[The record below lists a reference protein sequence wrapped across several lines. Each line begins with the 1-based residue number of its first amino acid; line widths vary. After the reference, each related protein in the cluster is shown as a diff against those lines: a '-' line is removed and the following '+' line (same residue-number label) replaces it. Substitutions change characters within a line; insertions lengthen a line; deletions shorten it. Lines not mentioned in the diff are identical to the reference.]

1 MTAAASA
8 PVLFDRKVHSV
19 DAFRCGRPNLDSRLR
34 ASAQRDESGEPARTF
49 VAIAPDGGVTGYYTV
64 VVAEIDA
71 TRTSAEAVVEG
82 LPIPVATIARLA
94 VTEGRQHTG
103 LGRTLLLDALAR
115 IARASEEVP
124 ARAVLAATLDG
135 EGQAFY
141 RHFGFQPSLL
151 EPDLL
156 MVPMRSVRRVVGI

>member
-8 PVLFDRKVHSV
+8 PVPFDRKVHSV
-19 DAFRCGRPNLDSRLR
+19 D
-34 ASAQRDESGEPARTF
+34 
-49 VAIAPDGGVTGYYTV
+49 
-64 VVAEIDA
+64 
-71 TRTSAEAVVEG
+71 
-82 LPIPVATIARLA
+82 
-94 VTEGRQHTG
+94 VTEGHQHTG

-135 EGQAFY
+135 EGQGFY
-141 RHFGFQPSLL
+141 RHFGFQPSRL